1 MSFSSDEAEIMTTQC
16 EAYEVMKLQKQP
28 RGQTTSGTAI
38 EQMYEE
44 VGDGITSC
52 RRGPQSGTTPPQAQ
66 QMVGEGL
73 KSSSWGPQIGAT
85 PPQERST
92 QQMYEEVAVGKKNSR
107 TKTPLN
113 MEQKHQHYD

>member
-28 RGQTTSGTAI
+28 SGEQTTSGTAP

-44 VGDGITSC
+44 VGERITSS
-52 RRGPQSGTTPPQAQ
+52 RQDPQSGTIPPQAQ

-73 KSSSWGPQIGAT
+73 KSSSWGPQTGAT

-92 QQMYEEVAVGKKNSR
+92 QQMYEEVAGEEELTNQSSTQHR
-107 TKTPLN
+107 TETSAL
-113 MEQKHQHYD
+113 